1 MSCTVQ
7 CSNHNT
13 NDLCVFVWDMNILR
27 LDETIRLI
35 KKKNDSNLSK
45 LTIKMLIY
53 LYNHEKFEFVRMFP
67 RYFLIAWKKKTQ
79 QRGLHKIMI
88 DFPIFRVFEQEG

>member
-1 MSCTVQ
+1 
-7 CSNHNT
+7 
-13 NDLCVFVWDMNILR
+13 
-27 LDETIRLI
+27 
-35 KKKNDSNLSK
+35 
-45 LTIKMLIY
+45 MLIY

-88 DFPIFRVFEQEG
+88 DFPHFSSVRARGIKGSKLYHLYNIKEKNLFFFPNDRIKINAQLLK